1 MSLSQFPVRAVAVST
16 RSLIGV
22 SNVGA
27 SQMIDAHRERDVSNG
42 ALCFLPEP
50 QGQGA
55 FLPTFFC
62 GPLCSARTPPPE

>member
-16 RSLIGV
+16 WNLIGV

-42 ALCFLPEP
+42 AL
-50 QGQGA
+50 QGA